1 MPCGLVFS
9 VKHLC
14 YLICGKVADMRSLP
28 IGKLLD
34 AFGSLTSFH
43 QSASLFPGPAMG
55 LPTKDFL
62 MICESANVFS
72 TACNEMSLAVT
83 YQFAE
88 DLRREFDSVQVTN
101 PNTVLIRDALTRMVD
116 ILNQISGCLRKES
129 SLKVAM
135 ILPPD
140 KVGFFESNEPLFGR
154 NVAVKFPS
162 ITYEIDE
169 AGKCLALN
177 RFTASVFH
185 CMRAMEK
192 GLDAAFASI
201 GLSQGKNPN
210 WGLLLKE
217 IKTEIDRRK
226 SVHAWKTS
234 NDETFFFEVYVSIDA
249 VRNAWR
255 NATMHIENKYTEE
268 EATNIFNAVKGFMQ
282 KLSSRMDEQG
292 QPLA

>member
-1 MPCGLVFS
+1 
-9 VKHLC
+9 
-14 YLICGKVADMRSLP
+14 MRSLP
-28 IGKLLD
+28 IGKLID
-34 AFGSLTSFH
+34 AFGSLTYFH
-43 QSASLFPGPAMG
+43 QSANLFQGPAMG
-55 LPTKDFL
+55 FSEKNFL
-62 MICESANVFS
+62 MIRESANVFS
-72 TACNEMSLAVT
+72 TACNEMSLVVT

-88 DLRREFDSVQVTN
+88 ELRREFDSVQITN
-101 PNTVLIRDALTRMVD
+101 PNTVLKRDTLTRMVN
-116 ILNQISGCLRKES
+116 ILTQVSGCLRKES

-140 KVGFFESNEPLFGR
+140 KVGLFESNEPLFGL

-185 CMRAMEK
+185 CMRVMEK
-192 GLDAAFASI
+192 GLDAAFVSI

-210 WGLLLKE
+210 WGLLLKN
-217 IKTEIDRRK
+217 IKAEIDRRK
-226 SVHAWKTS
+226 SVQNWQTPD
-234 NDETFFFEVYVSIDA
+234 DEIFFVEIYVSIDA

-268 EATNIFNAVKGFMQ
+268 EAINIFNAVKGFMQ
-282 KLSSRMDEQG
+282 KLSSRMDEHG
-292 QPLA
+292 LPLA